1 MKAFL
6 EPTPQ
11 SFLPSP
17 VKDPYPAHHFVKT
30 GSIKA
35 CQVCS
40 STKLHTILDLG
51 HQPLC
56 DSLLSKEML
65 DEPEKTYPLRMV
77 WCEHCTAGQID
88 YCVDGK
94 EVYHPAYPYRSGIT
108 KELSEYQINICL
120 SLIEKYGLRSD
131 DLAIDIGSNDGTL
144 LSGFQREGIR
154 VLGIEPTNIALI
166 AQENKIPT
174 LQSFFD
180 ISTAKTIKEKYGL
193 ATVITATNMFAH
205 MQTIGEVIQGIH
217 LLLKESGIFVA
228 ETHYLLDVIQGGQF
242 DTVYHE
248 HLRTYSLVSL
258 IKLFEPYDFTVTDVE
273 RGSRYGGNIRVHVT
287 KGKGRPV
294 SRAVAELLQLEKEA
308 KLDQLATYVQF
319 GKRVQTARL
328 EFLDFLIQ
336 AKKAGK
342 HIVGNSCPGRCSTLL
357 NYYGIDRALIPYL
370 AEQPTSLKLG
380 MYLPGKHIPVVN
392 NQILIDE
399 QPDYVVLMAWHYAK
413 PIMEQLKMRGLK
425 SDFVVPLPDFKVIK
439 NSEI

>member
-1 MKAFL
+1 MQIFF
-6 EPTPQ
+6 EPTPE
-11 SFLPSP
+11 SISPSP
-17 VKDPYPAHHFVKT
+17 EKDSYPEHHFVKT
-30 GSIKA
+30 GFIPT
-35 CQVCS
+35 CQVCNS
-40 STKLHTILDLG
+40 KKLHTILDLG

-56 DSLLSKEML
+56 DSLLTKEML
-65 DEPEKTYPLRMV
+65 NEPEKNYPLRMV
-77 WCEHCTAGQID
+77 WCENCTVSQID

-120 SLIEKYGLRSD
+120 SLIEKYGLNSN

-144 LSGFQREGIR
+144 LSGFQRQGVQ
-154 VLGIEPTNIALI
+154 VLGIEPTNIAVI
-166 AQENKIPT
+166 AQENGIPT

-180 ISTAKTIKEKYGL
+180 ISTAKKIKSNYGS
-193 ATVITATNMFAH
+193 AAVITATNMFAH

-217 LLLKESGIFVA
+217 HLLKKDGVFVA
-228 ETHYLLDVIQGGQF
+228 ETHYLLDVVQGGQF

-248 HLRTYSLVSL
+248 HLRTYSLASL

-294 SRAVAELLQLEKEA
+294 ASTVAQLLQVEKEA

-319 GKRVQTARL
+319 GTRVQKARL

-336 AKKAGK
+336 TKKSGK

-357 NYYGIDRALIPYL
+357 NYYGIDTSLIPYL
-370 AEQPTSLKLG
+370 AEQSTSLKLG

-413 PIMEQLKMRGLK
+413 PIMEQLKARGLK
-425 SDFVVPLPDFKVIK
+425 SDFVIPLPDFKVIK
-439 NSEI
+439 NSEV